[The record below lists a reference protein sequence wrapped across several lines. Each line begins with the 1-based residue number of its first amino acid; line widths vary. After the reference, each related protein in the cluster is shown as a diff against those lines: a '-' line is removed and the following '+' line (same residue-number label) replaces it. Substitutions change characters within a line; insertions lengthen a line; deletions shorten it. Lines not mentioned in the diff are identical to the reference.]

1 MVTSP
6 CVGDVVSVR
15 QVPLVIPDAML
26 VRLDAGE
33 FMLLGGVLR
42 ERATGQIVKHLAD
55 ASPADAARAALTES
69 IPKALRSPK
78 GVAVIGLGVVVVA
91 AGGAYLATR
100 KTRAAQPELPPPFE
114 DFNASMAAYL
124 DAASQGALDLQMIDR
139 LIADLDALEAES
151 ERGTITIAFTAG
163 PLLVRVVAH
172 HTRMLLEANQLGP
185 SNLPALANP
194 EGATIKD
201 LRPYLE
207 LQRGIFRREA

>member
-1 MVTSP
+1 M
-6 CVGDVVSVR
+6 R
-15 QVPLVIPDAML
+15 QVPLVIPDAMR

-33 FMLLGGVLR
+33 LMLLGGVLR

-55 ASPADAARAALTES
+55 ASPADAAREALTES

-78 GVAVIGLGVVVVA
+78 GVAVIGLGVAVA

-100 KTRAAQPELPPPFE
+100 KTRAAQPELPAPFE
-114 DFNASMAAYL
+114 DLNASMAAYL
-124 DAASQGALDLQMIDR
+124 DAASRGALDAQIIDR

-151 ERGTITIAFTAG
+151 ERGTVTIAFTAE
-163 PLLVRVVAH
+163 PLLVRVVAD
-172 HTRMLLEANQLGP
+172 HTRMLLEANQLEP

-207 LQRGIFRREA
+207 LQREIFRRKA